1 VRHTWT
7 GLNVSHEGV
16 EVSTFQSPQE
26 FRRWLEEH
34 HGTSKELT
42 VRCYK
47 TRVKQKGLTYRQA
60 LDEALCFGWIDG
72 VRRALDQE
80 SFSTRFTPRR
90 PGSKWSAVN
99 VRRAAELQSSGRMRA
114 AGRTAFAA
122 RSAEHSRHY
131 SYETRC
137 TPLDRSSLARLKA
150 NKRAWNFFQAQP
162 PWYQRTSS
170 FWVMDAKRAATR
182 EKRLS
187 ELIAKS
193 AEGEPIKPLDRRSP
207 GKGLE

>member
-1 VRHTWT
+1 VA
-7 GLNVSHEGV
+7 NEAVK
-16 EVSTFQSPQE
+16 VSTFQSPQA
-26 FRRWLEEH
+26 FRRWLEKH

-47 TRVKQKGLTYRQA
+47 AQAKRKGLTYRQA

-72 VRRALDQE
+72 VRRALDEE

-90 PGSKWSAVN
+90 PGSKWSAIN
-99 VRRAAELQSSGRMRA
+99 VRRGAELESSGRMHA
-114 AGRTAFAA
+114 SGLNAFAA
-122 RSAEHSRHY
+122 RPREHSRHY
-131 SYETRC
+131 SYESRC
-137 TPLDRSSLARLKA
+137 TELDRSSLARLKA
-150 NKRAWNFFQAQP
+150 NKRAWNFFHAQP

-182 EKRLS
+182 EKRLK
-187 ELIAKS
+187 ELIARS

-207 GKGLE
+207 AKGLQ